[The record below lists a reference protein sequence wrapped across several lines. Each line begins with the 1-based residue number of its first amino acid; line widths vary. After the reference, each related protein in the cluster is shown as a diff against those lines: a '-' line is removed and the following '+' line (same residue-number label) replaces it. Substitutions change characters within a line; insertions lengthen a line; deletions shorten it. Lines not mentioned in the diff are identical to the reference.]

1 MKINLHFFLNIK
13 KNQKIIINLLID
25 IVLIITTFFISKK
38 LTNYS
43 NLDSLYQFL
52 FIFIFFNTLLSLIL
66 KIYLSVKRYF
76 SSHLILNTL
85 LKNLIILCLLV
96 VLDSQV
102 GLDFIFTFLF
112 IYLFSSLAL
121 FLLFPFFLNFK
132 LFNLNIGNKVAIYG
146 AGETGINAY
155 NNLIKNKK
163 NVLAYI
169 DDDPTKI
176 GRFINGIKV
185 HSNFDISSLINKSNI
200 GEIYLAIPSLSS
212 NEEGLLIKNLS
223 KYKNIKIFVHNK
235 KNQTNGAIFNE
246 LKNTFKSNI
255 LKKNSPKYLKNKTV
269 LITGAA
275 GSIGEEICF
284 QVLDYNINK
293 LIIIDS
299 NENKLSWL
307 KKSIIQKN
315 KKNIDVKFYLTSILD
330 KKNIT
335 KIISKHHPNVI
346 FHAAAYKHVDIVEEN
361 HLVGIVNNIVG
372 LRNVLLNCKYQKF
385 ENFVFISSDKAV
397 NPSNIMGMTKRVGE
411 IMVYNMNKIFN
422 KNFISVRFGNVI
434 GSSGSLFEIFKKQI
448 DNNLPLTVTNKDA
461 TRYFMTIFDAIN
473 LVIQSPEIKSNAKIL
488 VLNMGEPVKI
498 LDIAK
503 KLIKANNKNN
513 KIKYIGLRPGEKLHE
528 ELFHQN
534 RKIDTKNKMISGEL
548 LDINYNLSE
557 INSFTS
563 SIENLSKQSVPS
575 VKKILKKFYKF

>member
-1 MKINLHFFLNIK
+1 MKYNLHYFLDIN
-13 KNQKIIINLLID
+13 KNQKIIINLFID
-25 IVLIITTFFISKK
+25 IALIIITFFLSKE
-38 LTNYS
+38 LINYS
-43 NLDSLYQFL
+43 NLESLYRFL
-52 FIFIFFNTLLSLIL
+52 IIFIFLNTLLSLTL

-76 SSHLILNTL
+76 SSHLIINTL
-85 LKNLIILCLLV
+85 LKNFILLCLFFFI
-96 VLDSQV
+96 DGQV
-102 GLDFIFTFLF
+102 GLDFIFTFFF
-112 IYLFSSLAL
+112 IYLFSSLTL

-132 LFNLNIGNKVAIYG
+132 LQKLNFGNKVAIYG

-155 NNLIKNKK
+155 NNLIKIKK
-163 NVLAYI
+163 NVSAYI

-176 GRFINGIKV
+176 GRFINGVKV
-185 HSNFDISSLINKSNI
+185 HSNFDISNLINKSNI
-200 GEIYLAIPSLSS
+200 EEIYLAIPSLSS
-212 NEEGLLIKNLS
+212 IEEDLLIKNLS
-223 KYKNIKIFVHNK
+223 KYKNIKIFIHNK
-235 KNQTNGAIFNE
+235 KNETDGSSFNE

-255 LKKNSPKYLKNKTV
+255 LKKHSPKYLKNKTV

-372 LRNVLLNCKYQKF
+372 LRNVLINCKYRKF

-397 NPSNIMGMTKRVGE
+397 NPSSIMGMTKRVGE
-411 IMVYNMNKIFN
+411 VMVYNMNKIFN

-448 DNNLPLTVTNKDA
+448 DNNLPLTITNKET

-513 KIKYIGLRPGEKLHE
+513 KIKYIGLRPGEKVHE

-534 RKIDTKNKMISGEL
+534 YKIDTKNNMIFGEL
-548 LDINYNLSE
+548 LDINYDLSE
-557 INSFTS
+557 INKFTS
-563 SIENLSKQSVPS
+563 SIENFSDQSIPS

>member
-1 MKINLHFFLNIK
+1 MKLNFNYFLNIN
-13 KNQKIIINLLID
+13 KNQKIVINLLID
-25 IVLIITTFFISKK
+25 LIIIFISFILSKEII
-38 LTNYS
+38 NFNNS
-43 NLDSLYQFL
+43 DINILYQFL
-52 FIFIFFNTLLSLIL
+52 FIFIFLNILLSIIL

-76 SSHLILNTL
+76 SSHLILNIL
-85 LKNLIILCLLV
+85 FKNFIILFLLFF
-96 VLDSQV
+96 LYDQV
-102 GLDFIFTFLF
+102 SYDFIFTFLF
-112 IYLFSSLAL
+112 IYLFSTLTL

-132 LFNLNIGNKVAIYG
+132 LNSGNKVAIYG

-163 NVLAYI
+163 NVVAYI

-176 GRFINGIKV
+176 GRFINGIRV
-185 HSNFDISSLINKSNI
+185 HSNFDINKLIYKSNI
-200 GEIYLAIPSLSS
+200 REIYLAIPSLSS
-212 NEEGLLIKNLS
+212 NEESLLIKNLS
-223 KYKNIKIFVHNK
+223 KYKYIKIFIHNK
-235 KNQTNGAIFNE
+235 KNDKDGTNFNE

-255 LKKNSPKYLKNKTV
+255 LKKNSPKYLKNKSV

-284 QVLDYNINK
+284 QILDFKIKK

-307 KKSIIQKN
+307 KKSIFQKN
-315 KKNIDVKFYLTSILD
+315 KKNIEVKFYLTSILD
-330 KKNIT
+330 KKNIAN
-335 KIISKHHPNVI
+335 IINKHHPNVI

-372 LRNVLLNCKYQKF
+372 LRNVLICCNYNKL

-411 IMVYNMNKIFN
+411 VMVYNMNKILN

-473 LVIQSPEIKSNAKIL
+473 LVIQSPEINSDAKIL

-503 KLIKANNKNN
+503 KLIKASNKNN
-513 KIKYIGLRPGEKLHE
+513 KIRYIGLRSGEKVHE

-534 RKIDTKNKMISGEL
+534 YKIDTKNSMIFGEIL
-548 LDINYNLSE
+548 NVNYTLSKINK
-557 INSFTS
+557 FTS
-563 SIENLSKQSVPS
+563 SIEDLSEQSVPS
-575 VKKILKKFYKF
+575 VKKILKNFYKF